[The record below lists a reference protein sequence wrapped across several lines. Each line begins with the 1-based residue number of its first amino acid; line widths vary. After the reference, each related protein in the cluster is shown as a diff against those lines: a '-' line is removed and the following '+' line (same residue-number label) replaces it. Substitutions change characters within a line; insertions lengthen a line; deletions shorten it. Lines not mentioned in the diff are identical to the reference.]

1 MMVCDDFWQILLFD
15 ENDIVGKFL
24 VITLNGYQND
34 SKTIWNFNGH
44 DAS

>member
-1 MMVCDDFWQILLFD
+1 MVCDDFWQILLFD
-15 ENDIVGKFL
+15 DNDISGKDL
-24 VITLNGYQND
+24 VITLNGSQND